1 MFIIFAFPFPWIS
14 ALGEGRVGVGDLGA
28 VLGPSVVTE
37 QSEGKWDPEGDRG
50 PLAAGS
56 WHGSE
61 TVHVE
66 LGAFWG
72 KTKHQSQSSL
82 AGEPTSQQSKGAD
95 FYLFICVFICDPRA
109 HSQIPLAIACTGH
122 STSWGHLLM
131 ARGWGSQGFL

>member
-1 MFIIFAFPFPWIS
+1 MG
-14 ALGEGRVGVGDLGA
+14 LEDLGA

-37 QSEGKWDPEGDRG
+37 QSEGKWAPEGDRG
-50 PLAAGS
+50 PLAAGG

-61 TVHVE
+61 TVRVE

-82 AGEPTSQQSKGAD
+82 AGEPTSQQSEGAD